1 MPLKILFMGTPE
13 FSVPILKSIHDSKHK
28 VLGVYTQP
36 PKKKDRGQKIQIS
49 AIHKLSNKL
58 GIPVRH
64 PISFDENELDHIKK
78 GSTITSLGEIVCYN
92 FYSKKKAVEHAYHYK
107 NNPRY
112 IGDQFKKI
120 ILVKMA
126 PIIDRLSSEL
136 AGRYVLRE
144 CFNFKNIYG
153 GSPFIMG
160 HSKAKDW
167 LK

>member
-1 MPLKILFMGTPE
+1 MFKYVSVHPDTVPKDLPFNTKFDVRNISGEGVNMG
-13 FSVPILKSIHDSKHK
+13 D
-28 VLGVYTQP
+28 
-36 PKKKDRGQKIQIS
+36 PKMGWIKTNYYVIDL
-49 AIHKLSNKL
+49 IHKT
-58 GIPVRH
+58 GT
-64 PISFDENELDHIKK
+64 IKK
-78 GSTITSLGEIVCYN
+78 GSSIASLGEIVCYN

-153 GSPFIMG
+153 GSPFIIG
-160 HSKAKDW
+160 HSKAKNW